1 MPESS
6 LRKCEHQGAQGIKL
20 AYPLKVLRDKINGT
34 NLTPLSVVICHFS
47 EGLRIPQVSLCHNWI
62 ADNHQ
67 ILSAALWGE
76 RAVKVTFGKIKGW
89 VLCLSHHP
97 LHPVSQGLFPLGS
110 KQLENLNIK
119 PLRHF

>member
-6 LRKCEHQGAQGIKL
+6 LRKYEHQRAQGIKL
-20 AYPLKVLRDKINGT
+20 AHHLEVLRDKINGT
-34 NLTPLSVVICHFS
+34 SLTPLSVVICHFS

-62 ADNHQ
+62 ADDHW
-67 ILSAALWGE
+67 ILSAALRGE

-97 LHPVSQGLFPLGS
+97 LHPVSQGLFPLVS
-110 KQLENLNIK
+110 
-119 PLRHF
+119 